1 MLIFFGCTA
10 GLIAVSAGIIAYR
23 RKVGKTNG

>member
-10 GLIAVSAGIIAYR
+10 GLIAVTAGIIAYR
-23 RKVGKTNG
+23 RKVGKAND